1 MVVSIAAVF
10 IHVPRSKRVAGIGP
24 SLSPML
30 CAIGAE
36 RPRQTEASSSERY
49 EKAALLANSFASEPA
64 MAARP
69 YRDKQTIGY
78 SSVYNGTDTNLRC
91 G

>member
-1 MVVSIAAVF
+1 
-10 IHVPRSKRVAGIGP
+10 
-24 SLSPML
+24 
-30 CAIGAE
+30 
-36 RPRQTEASSSERY
+36 
-49 EKAALLANSFASEPA
+49 

-78 SSVYNGTDTNLRC
+78 GSVHYGTDTNLRC

>member
-1 MVVSIAAVF
+1 MVASIAAVF
-10 IHVPRSKRVAGIGP
+10 MHMPKSKRVAGIGP

-36 RPRQTEASSSERY
+36 RLRKTEASSSERY
-49 EKAALLANSFASEPA
+49 EKAALLASSFASEPA

-78 SSVYNGTDTNLRC
+78 GSVHYGTDTNLRC